1 MNDQLSEAFEKA
13 MPEQPATTGW
23 GAAARRRVAR
33 RRAAAAGVA
42 GVAAVALA
50 VPMALTLGG
59 GETLVAEPS
68 PSEATERPD
77 ANYPVESYEVPE
89 CREAGGTRVEVTDLP
104 DGKLPEGA
112 ERIWLCGGGE
122 AGSVVHDTE
131 LVGARDALTVGVDR
145 AVEAFNALNY
155 VSGAAIDCLGDGS
168 TYHVV
173 VEYPD
178 GESHVVRGY
187 NTPEGCN
194 HFQLAD
200 GIVDGGGADYLALL
214 QDLWAEQRESQ
225 PAPAGDVRLCP
236 ATTSVWS
243 IDPVTLVRGWACT
256 PAVGGSTGQ
265 QVELP
270 PGLTERIVDG
280 LSGTEPGLSVTMVNT
295 SAPGIILV
303 NGSGDPVT
311 FRWQTWGERKA
322 LFGAGR
328 LWRPDPATYEQIEAL
343 FESTDAGTGTPSA
356 TPSPS
361 PEPSVPPVPTDL
373 DRCPH
378 PGDDINDTI
387 SLDDLVPRGYVCL
400 ETNDGVATRPLDDSL
415 AADIL
420 TDLRINAEFSGLQP
434 LFSSPERIVLWTEDG
449 QPLGISWMGQ
459 GRLTAYPGGTL
470 TFWNPPV
477 ELASRIYAAVTGE
490 EGAVCVV
497 PEPVAPSSVVVDVYN
512 ATDNQAWAD
521 HVAEGLREA
530 GFTVRDATLKAAAEL
545 GGATNIRSSPENG
558 YAAGWVERVLG
569 EAAGGGIISRTDD
582 VIDVVVTA
590 EYDPSVE
597 FVPVEEARPDAGLV
611 CS

>member
-194 HFQLAD
+194 HFQLA
-200 GIVDGGGADYLALL
+200 
-214 QDLWAEQRESQ
+214 
-225 PAPAGDVRLCP
+225 GDVRLCP

-270 PGLTERIVDG
+270 PGLAERIVDG

-328 LWRPDPATYEQIEAL
+328 LPRPVWCRRPIAQGWRS
-343 FESTDAGTGTPSA
+343 STASA
-356 TPSPS
+356 A
-361 PEPSVPPVPTDL
+361 
-373 DRCPH
+373 
-378 PGDDINDTI
+378 
-387 SLDDLVPRGYVCL
+387 
-400 ETNDGVATRPLDDSL
+400 ATR
-415 AADIL
+415 
-420 TDLRINAEFSGLQP
+420 
-434 LFSSPERIVLWTEDG
+434 SP
-449 QPLGISWMGQ
+449 
-459 GRLTAYPGGTL
+459 
-470 TFWNPPV
+470 
-477 ELASRIYAAVTGE
+477 
-490 EGAVCVV
+490 
-497 PEPVAPSSVVVDVYN
+497 
-512 ATDNQAWAD
+512 
-521 HVAEGLREA
+521 
-530 GFTVRDATLKAAAEL
+530 
-545 GGATNIRSSPENG
+545 
-558 YAAGWVERVLG
+558 RV
-569 EAAGGGIISRTDD
+569 
-582 VIDVVVTA
+582 
-590 EYDPSVE
+590 
-597 FVPVEEARPDAGLV
+597 
-611 CS
+611 